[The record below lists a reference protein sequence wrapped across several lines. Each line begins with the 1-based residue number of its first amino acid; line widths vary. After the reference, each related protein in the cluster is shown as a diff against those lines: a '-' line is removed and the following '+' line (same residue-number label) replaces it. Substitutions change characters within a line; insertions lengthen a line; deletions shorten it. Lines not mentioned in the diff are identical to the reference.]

1 MNIKTKLSIVS
12 LFFAFLLTG
21 CSVANYVVP
30 AYATLEFEV
39 SNKANPDLNG
49 RPSPVVIHVYEIT
62 SNTLFES
69 QDFFALYEKPEEV
82 LGPDLIHKQEFTFAP
97 GSVEQY
103 EVSMNAEVQYVG
115 VIAAYRDIENANWRK
130 IIPVDKTGYNKHKLL
145 IGELSIAV
153 E

>member
-1 MNIKTKLSIVS
+1 MKQKTKLSITG
-12 LFFAFLLTG
+12 LLFAFVLAG

-30 AYATLEFEV
+30 AYSTLEFEV

-49 RPSPVVIHVYEIT
+49 RPSPVVIHVYELT

-69 QDFFALYEKPEEV
+69 QDFFSLYEEPEEV
-82 LGPDLIHKQEFTFAP
+82 LGPDLIAKQEFTFAP
-97 GSVEQY
+97 GSTELY
-103 EVSMNAEVQYVG
+103 EVSMKPEVEYVG

-130 IIPVDKTGYNKHKLL
+130 VIPVDKTGYEKHKLL

-153 E
+153 K